1 MKALFQTIFCLCV
14 LVIGAHLLGSHYQ
27 NTRRGELAAA
37 VEATKAARFAPD
49 DQGFIPLPMPAG
61 APSNRVVIFLP
72 SEGSKA
78 AEQRTR
84 ELEKAL
90 VLARVMYTRMPKAD
104 IKSADED
111 EAAKVKEV
119 IEGDLPVVFINGR
132 VKNNPT
138 ADEVVAEFKVAGK
151 TPAKVATK
159 R

>member
-1 MKALFQTIFCLCV
+1 
-14 LVIGAHLLGSHYQ
+14 
-27 NTRRGELAAA
+27 
-37 VEATKAARFAPD
+37 
-49 DQGFIPLPMPAG
+49 MPAG

-72 SEGSKA
+72 KEGSKA

-104 IKSADED
+104 IKPADED

-119 IEGDLPVVFINGR
+119 IAGDLPIVFINGR

-138 ADEVVAEFKVAGK
+138 SDEVVAEFKVAGK
-151 TPAKVATK
+151 TPAKVASK